1 MNEPSVVVSQSQPCI
16 SCGYDLLGL
25 STFGQCPE
33 CATPVERSLRGDLLQ
48 YSSDEYRRAL
58 LRGVTLIMTGIAL
71 SLISFVA
78 MFALAAI
85 FGPGASIVFAGLSLV
100 ASGAS
105 YIGYYLYSTPDP
117 GQLSTNKG
125 ERPRRILRVCIAI
138 SLVAGL
144 LQIALGLFGPA
155 SVFTPA
161 SMPGST
167 AAFLSIATSI
177 AGVVAWIVQFFAA
190 LLYTRWLAPRIPN
203 PRLFKR
209 AKLLM
214 WLGPVLM
221 LGYCLIIP
229 PLVAMIMYYNM
240 FSWIRKDLIALRDG
254 IPFPSPEPAQP

>member
-1 MNEPSVVVSQSQPCI
+1 MDIGSNTVSITQPCI
-16 SCGYDLLGL
+16 SCGYDLIGL
-25 STFGQCPE
+25 SINGHCPE

-48 YSSDEYRRAL
+48 YSSDEYRQAL

-78 MFALAAI
+78 LFAFAAA
-85 FGPGASIVFAGLSLV
+85 FGPGASVIFAGLTLI
-100 ASGAS
+100 ASGVS
-105 YIGYYLYSTPDP
+105 YFGYYLYSTPDP

-125 ERPRRILRVCIAI
+125 ERPRRILRICIAI

-155 SVFTPA
+155 SIFTPA
-161 SMPGST
+161 SMPAST
-167 AAFLSIATSI
+167 AAFLSIAASI

-221 LGYCLIIP
+221 VGYCLVIP
-229 PLVAMIMYYNM
+229 PLVALIMYYNM

-254 IPFPSPEPAQP
+254 TPFPSPEPAQL